1 MRRWLV
7 FIVLLLAACNSER
20 PSASPTL
27 TQEVAPV
34 NLPTLVNVSATPL
47 KLIAQPSPIVA
58 SATPTA
64 LKVGNFFLQII
75 SPVDEAVVNTEK
87 IILTGKTLPG
97 AVVSVDGALAQVDA
111 IGKFQ
116 FTLVLEDGPNIIEV
130 VASDSDGNELSET
143 LRVIYEP

>member
-7 FIVLLLAACNSER
+7 FIVLLLAACNPER

-27 TQEVAPV
+27 AQEAVPV
-34 NLPTLVNVSATPL
+34 NLPTQVNASATPL
-47 KLIAQPSPIVA
+47 KPIVQPSPIIA
-58 SATPTA
+58 SATPTT
-64 LKVGNFFLQII
+64 LNVGNFFLQII

-87 IILTGKTLPG
+87 IILTGITLPG

-111 IGKFQ
+111 IGNFQ

-130 VASDSDGNELSET
+130 VASDGNGAELSET